1 MCKNQAP
8 ASLICFAPAHCIS
21 WLILSSLFFWFLMK
35 NCEVFLLCV
44 VLRKQVQAKTN
55 RHILCHLHFSL
66 LWFLFELCFSYS
78 DWIDECERING
89 GA

>member
-8 ASLICFAPAHCIS
+8 ASLICFAPAHCIG

-55 RHILCHLHFSL
+55 THILCHLHFFL